1 MPRVNF
7 VLTEPQIKNLNQISE
22 TTGLSVSEIIRRAV
36 DDWIE
41 NYEEKQSAK
50 RERDALKKSKRKGGV

>member
-41 NYEEKQSAK
+41 KYEEKQSAK
-50 RERDALKKSKRKGGV
+50 RERDALKKSKRKGGA